1 MQALVRVGPSSPR
14 GIEGTLKVLPRR
26 GLLRASDRLAL
37 RTDPIVLDAFT
48 HLLGCWGLDQ
58 VPDGEGDV
66 IFPLRVADLAI
77 FGADPPEGAEVACRI
92 TVREISQHR
101 VLADADLVGPDGR
114 LWIRIIGWE
123 DWRFYWPSRYRDQ
136 FRQPDRVFVG
146 EPLALPGASV
156 EAEPAV
162 RAVWLAPP
170 ADMGKPVW
178 RDVLE
183 WVQLGPEERA
193 ACRSLPGPEARRTLR
208 LWGRI
213 AAKEAARRLWADRGG
228 PPVYPAD
235 LVLAPDPRG
244 RPRLRSLIEPERDD
258 LPAISIA
265 HAEGVAVALAALGPD
280 CAPRHRC
287 RAGDRPAARLRFRR
301 LPRG

>member
-1 MQALVRVGPSSPR
+1 MRV
-14 GIEGTLKVLPRR
+14 
-26 GLLRASDRLAL
+26 
-37 RTDPIVLDAFT
+37 
-48 HLLGCWGLDQ
+48 
-58 VPDGEGDV
+58 
-66 IFPLRVADLAI
+66 
-77 FGADPPEGAEVACRI
+77 
-92 TVREISQHR
+92 
-101 VLADADLVGPDGR
+101 DADLVGPDGR
-114 LWIRIIGWE
+114 LWMRIIGWE

-146 EPLALPGASV
+146 EPLALPGASA

-162 RAVWLAPP
+162 RAVWLEPP

-235 LVLAPDPRG
+235 LVLEPDPRG

-265 HAEGVAVALAALGPD
+265 HAEGVAVALAALDPDAPVGIDVEPVIDRPPGFDFVAFQRGRTHLARSARRGGPG
-280 CAPRHRC
+280 PC
-287 RAGDRPAARLRFRR
+287 RMGRPVLVRQGGGRQGDRPGDDRRASERGCRRCRSRDRSDRGGARPRPALGGCPTGGETPVRAVTARRGDYVWAWTMGERSRLR
-301 LPRG
+301 